1 MKHVK
6 GPGKF
11 YARECDVTKSEDVD
25 NAFAWIKKTFGT
37 IHILINNA
45 GVMMS
50 GSIEG
55 KLNEQFYKPII

>member
-1 MKHVK
+1 MKDVK

-25 NAFAWIKKTFGT
+25 NAFAWIKNTLGT
-37 IHILINNA
+37 VNILINNA
-45 GVMMS
+45 GVAAS

-55 KLNEQFYKPII
+55 KSHIQF